1 MNSRKSVGLFLLV
14 GVLWG
19 VPYLFIKIAV
29 AEFST
34 PMVVFSRVFIGA
46 LILLPIAIK
55 QVAIAPA

>member
-34 PMVVFSRVFIGA
+34 PWWFF
-46 LILLPIAIK
+46 PEF
-55 QVAIAPA
+55 

>member
-1 MNSRKSVGLFLLV
+1 MNSRKSLGLFLLV

-34 PMVVFSRVFIGA
+34 PMVVFSRVLIGA
-46 LILLPIAIK
+46 LILLPIAI
-55 QVAIAPA
+55 